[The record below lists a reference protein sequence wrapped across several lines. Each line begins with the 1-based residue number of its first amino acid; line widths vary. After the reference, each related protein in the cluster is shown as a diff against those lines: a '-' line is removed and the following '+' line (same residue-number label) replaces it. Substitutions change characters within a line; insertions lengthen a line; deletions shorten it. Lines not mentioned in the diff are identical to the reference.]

1 MRATKAQSAPANFA
15 LFALRYRSL
24 DRAAHRMAILPLG
37 YRFEKLA
44 ADYVLLARKGEVVSR
59 FYTPDD
65 PDAGVIA
72 AFHTL
77 GYAHGRLALQREL
90 RAPLARLLHEAR
102 ALAAHGERPEL
113 GTAIQLVQRAI
124 DAVQI

>member
-1 MRATKAQSAPANFA
+1 LWATKAQSAPANFA
-15 LFALRYRSL
+15 LLRCAEII
-24 DRAAHRMAILPLG
+24 DRAAPRMSTLPAG

-44 ADYVLLARKGEVVSR
+44 ADYVLLARQGEVVSR

-65 PDAGVIA
+65 PNAGLIA
-72 AFHTL
+72 TFHAL

-90 RAPLARLLHEAR
+90 QAPLARLLHEAR
-102 ALAAHGERPEL
+102 ALAAHGEQPEL

-124 DAVQI
+124 DAVQL